1 MGVITTSHDRFL
13 IKEVDVS
20 LALSRSLRNSDFIAS
35 SDIVVSEL
43 YSLTYLLFKH
53 GT

>member
-1 MGVITTSHDRFL
+1 MGVIATSHDRFMM
-13 IKEVDVS
+13 KEVDIS
-20 LALSRSLRNSDFIAS
+20 LALKKSLKNSDILAE